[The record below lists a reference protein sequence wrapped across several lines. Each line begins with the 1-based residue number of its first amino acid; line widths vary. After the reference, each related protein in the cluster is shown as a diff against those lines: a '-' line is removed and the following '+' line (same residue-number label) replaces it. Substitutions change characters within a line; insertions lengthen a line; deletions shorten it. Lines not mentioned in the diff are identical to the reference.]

1 MKKELLLTAIAVAVV
16 TAITLWPGTKSP
28 DTANVLNPGEFVSS
42 KQDSMVD
49 AARKV
54 EQTGASDASH
64 SAYKDAA
71 YQRTRNFADEVL
83 QTQARAYAGEAAAQR
98 QLAEI
103 YGNCLALGQSPAA
116 FLQGVAATARLH
128 ANRASARQMEIAAQQ
143 LVAECGQVDGGQAVP
158 LEAQKLWLAQA
169 AKGGDLTAKVRMAMY
184 YPNEAAAFPVAAI
197 VEQALMA
204 ADASALFDLG
214 QVLNG
219 RAGIALDERSAVLSG
234 EQGGYAL
241 SNVACR
247 RGLDCS
253 GDSRVM
259 RSVCLNTGACESA
272 SYEDFVRSHL
282 VPIGEMEGLDRRVAA
297 VAELVKSH

>member
-1 MKKELLLTAIAVAVV
+1 MKKELLMGTIAVAMVV
-16 TAITLWPGTKSP
+16 MITLWLGTKSS
-28 DTANVLNPGEFVSS
+28 DTAKVLSPEAIASS
-42 KQDSMVD
+42 KQGPMAV
-49 AARKV
+49 APAKV
-54 EQTGASDASH
+54 EQAGASGASH
-64 SAYKDAA
+64 SAYAA
-71 YQRTRNFADEVL
+71 TASEKTRHFSNEVVL
-83 QTQARAYAGEAAAQR
+83 IQARAYAGEAVAQR
-98 QLAEI
+98 ELSEI
-103 YGNCLALGQSPAA
+103 YGTCLALGQSPVA
-116 FLQGVAATARLH
+116 FLRGVTATARLN
-128 ANRASARQMEIAAQQ
+128 ANRVSARRMEIAALQ

-184 YPNEAAAFPVAAI
+184 YPNEAAAFPVAEI

-241 SNVACR
+241 SIVACR